1 MTRSLALDFTS
12 LRFNEAG
19 LIPVVAQDDRTGEVR
34 MVAWANRDALEK
46 TAATGAAHYFSRS
59 RGMIWRKGEIS
70 GATQHVEA
78 VRADCD
84 SDAVLYLL
92 HQTGAACHSG
102 ARNCFTGKDD
112 PPHEQLTRGALP
124 AVSVLP
130 LLAEIIASRRG
141 ADPEKSY
148 TAKLLSGTA
157 ELPARKVGE
166 EAQEVV
172 LAAIQGQRDKLP
184 HEAADLI
191 YHLLVLLEQQHV
203 PFAEVQNV
211 LRERMK

>member
-1 MTRSLALDFTS
+1 MTPPLELDITA

-34 MVAWANRDALEK
+34 MVAWANQEALEK

-59 RGMIWRKGEIS
+59 RRMIWRKGEIS

-102 ARNCFTGKDD
+102 ARNCFTGKDV
-112 PPHEQLTRGALP
+112 PPHEQLAHGALP
-124 AVSVLP
+124 AVSILP

-141 ADPEKSY
+141 ADPESSY

-166 EAQEVV
+166 EAMEVV
-172 LAAIQGQRDKLP
+172 LAAMQGQKAQLAQ
-184 HEAADLI
+184 ESADLL
-191 YHLLVLLEQQHV
+191 YHLLVLLEQQGV
-203 PFAEVQNV
+203 PFAEVQKV
-211 LRERMK
+211 LRERMR